1 MKAQYHYT
9 DKPPKHRK
17 SVKVTTEHGELF
29 KVRLNRADRR
39 AIMIDKGVIHPAN
52 ATPKP

>member
-17 SVKVTTEHGELF
+17 SVKVTTKHGEMF
-29 KVRLNRADRR
+29 KVRLNRTDRR
-39 AIMIDKGVIHPAN
+39 AIVIDKGVIHPV
-52 ATPKP
+52 PSLP